1 MKHKI
6 QKTYRTKHFNVVSN
20 PQHGVCLLFDR
31 KGLGL
36 YQSRSHRDYWL
47 VMKDSFI
54 DALNKVFLSFRT
66 HVRNLVPHIQGR
78 KRNAQGILR
87 LPGYYL

>member
-1 MKHKI
+1 MKITKQKI
-6 QKTYRTKHFNVVSN
+6 YRTRHFNVVTS

-36 YQSRSHRDYWL
+36 YQSRAHRHYWL
-47 VMKDSFI
+47 VMKDGLTN
-54 DALNKVFLSFRT
+54 ALNKAFLSFRT
-66 HVRNLVPHIQGR
+66 HVRNLVPHIQNR